1 VVDWRDDPFAPDTVT
16 ALLERRATRNGRAA
30 MLVAAVAWSSAGLA
44 QRELDATPATQVLG
58 RALFAFLALLALV
71 ALTER
76 SGIVAPLRSL
86 GRDGAAVAVF
96 LAVSSGTFL
105 LALNYTTVANVLFLQ
120 AASPMIAALLGWA
133 VLSERISRRTW
144 LAMGLAAV
152 GVTVMVAGSVDAGAV
167 AVALPILMTASFAIV
182 IVITRYRR
190 DVSMMPATC
199 ASQALVVVVA
209 APFASLGSANAT
221 DWGLFFVLGTFQ
233 IGAGLAL
240 LTVGARLLPPAEV
253 ALLSLL
259 EVVLG
264 PLWVWLAYSEQP
276 NTPTLVG
283 GVVVTAAV
291 VVQATASDEPKRT
304 PERAAVP
311 APDSG

>member
-1 VVDWRDDPFAPDTVT
+1 
-16 ALLERRATRNGRAA
+16 
-30 MLVAAVAWSSAGLA
+30 MIVAGLAWSSAGLA

-71 ALTER
+71 ALAER
-76 SGIVAPLRSL
+76 AGVVASLRSL
-86 GRDGAAVAVF
+86 GRYGAAVAVCT
-96 LAVSSGTFL
+96 AISSGTFL
-105 LALNYTTVANVLFLQ
+105 LALSYTTVANVMFLQ
-120 AASPMIAALLGWA
+120 AASPMMAALLGWA
-133 VLSERISRRTW
+133 LLSERISRRTW
-144 LAMGLAAV
+144 LAMGVAAA
-152 GVTVMVAGSVDAGAV
+152 GVTMMVLGSIDAGVV
-167 AVALPILMTASFAIV
+167 AVVLPILMTASFAVV

-190 DVSMMPATC
+190 DVSMMPAAC

-209 APFASLGSANAT
+209 APFASFGSASTT
-221 DWGLFFVLGTFQ
+221 DWRLFFVLGTFQ

-240 LTVGARLLPPAEV
+240 LTVGARLLPAAEV

-276 NTPTLVG
+276 STATLVG
-283 GVVVTAAV
+283 GVFVTGAV
-291 VVQATASDEPKRT
+291 VVQATGSAQRRP
-304 PERAAVP
+304 AAGRVVVP

>member
-1 VVDWRDDPFAPDTVT
+1 
-16 ALLERRATRNGRAA
+16 

-76 SGIVAPLRSL
+76 SGIVASLRSL
-86 GRDGAAVAVF
+86 GRFGVAITV
-96 LAVSSGTFL
+96 AMGISSGTFL
-105 LALNYTTVANVLFLQ
+105 LALNYTTVANVIFLQ
-120 AASPMIAALLGWA
+120 AAAPMMAALLGWTL
-133 VLSERISRRTW
+133 LSERISRRTAV
-144 LAMGLAAV
+144 AMALAAI
-152 GVTVMVAGSVDAGAV
+152 GVTAMVASSIGAGWV
-167 AVALPILMTASFAIV
+167 AVVAPILMTASFAVV
-182 IVITRYRR
+182 IVIARYRR

-199 ASQALVVVVA
+199 ASQALVVIVA
-209 APFASLGSANAT
+209 APFVSLGSATKT
-221 DWGLFFVLGTFQ
+221 DWGLFFGLGTFQ

-240 LTVGARLLPPAEV
+240 LTIGARLLPTAEV

-276 NTPTLVG
+276 STATLLG
-283 GVVVTAAV
+283 GAVVTAAV
-291 VVQATASDEPKRT
+291 VVQATASTEPASTASNR
-304 PERAAVP
+304 PAVAVP
-311 APDSG
+311 PDG

>member
-1 VVDWRDDPFAPDTVT
+1 
-16 ALLERRATRNGRAA
+16 

-58 RALFAFLALLALV
+58 RALFAFFALLALV

-76 SGIVAPLRSL
+76 AGIVTSLRSL
-86 GRDGAAVAVF
+86 GRYGVAVAVC
-96 LAVSSGTFL
+96 LAISSGTFF

-120 AASPMIAALLGWA
+120 AASPILAALLGW
-133 VLSERISRRTW
+133 VLLSERITRRTW
-144 LAMGLAAV
+144 LAMAVAGLGV
-152 GVTVMVAGSVDAGAV
+152 GLMVAGSLDAGAV
-167 AVALPILMTASFAIV
+167 AVILPLVMTISFAAV

-199 ASQALVVVVA
+199 ASQAIIVVVM
-209 APFASLGSANAT
+209 APFASLGSATAQ
-221 DWGLFFVLGTFQ
+221 DWRLFAALGLFQMGV
-233 IGAGLAL
+233 GLAL

-264 PLWVWLAYSEQP
+264 PLWVWLAYEERP
-276 NTPTLVG
+276 TAVTLVG
-283 GVVVTAAV
+283 GAVVTAAV
-291 VVQATASDEPKRT
+291 IIQATASEQPAAESR
-304 PERAAVP
+304 PSGRAVTGESSA
-311 APDSG
+311 

>member
-1 VVDWRDDPFAPDTVT
+1 
-16 ALLERRATRNGRAA
+16 

-58 RALFAFLALLALV
+58 RALFAFLALLAIV
-71 ALTER
+71 AVTER
-76 SGIVAPLRSL
+76 SGIVASLRSL
-86 GRDGAAVAVF
+86 GRWGIAVTLC

-120 AASPMIAALLGWA
+120 AASPMMAALLGWA
-133 VLSERISRRTW
+133 FLSERISGRTW
-144 LAMGLAAV
+144 FAMGLAAV
-152 GVTVMVAGSVDAGAV
+152 GVTLMVVSSIDAGAV
-167 AVALPILMTASFAIV
+167 AVVLPIVMTASFAVV

-209 APFASLGSANAT
+209 APFASLGTAT
-221 DWGLFFVLGTFQ
+221 PGDWGLFFALGTFQ

-259 EVVLG
+259 ELPLG
-264 PLWVWLAYSEQP
+264 PLWVWLAYSERP
-276 NTPTLVG
+276 STATLVG
-283 GVVVTAAV
+283 GAVVTVAV
-291 VVQATASDEPKRT
+291 IVQATASDEPT
-304 PERAAVP
+304 A
-311 APDSG
+311 APDRLSVPVSDTS

>member
-1 VVDWRDDPFAPDTVT
+1 
-16 ALLERRATRNGRAA
+16 
-30 MLVAAVAWSSAGLA
+30 MLVAAAAWSSAGLA

-58 RALFAFLALLALV
+58 RALFAFLALLLVV

-76 SGIVAPLRSL
+76 SGIVASLRSL

-96 LAVSSGTFL
+96 LAISSGTFF
-105 LALNYTTVANVLFLQ
+105 LALNYTSVANVLFLQ

-133 VLSERISRRTW
+133 VLSERVSRRTW
-144 LAMGLAAV
+144 LAMGVAAV
-152 GVTVMVAGSVDAGAV
+152 GVTVMVAGSVDAGAW
-167 AVALPILMTASFAIV
+167 AVVLPIVMTASFAIV

-199 ASQALVVVVA
+199 ASQALIIVVA
-209 APFASLGSANAT
+209 APFASLGSVTTT
-221 DWGLFFVLGTFQ
+221 DWGLFFALGTFQ
-233 IGAGLAL
+233 MGVGLAL

-264 PLWVWLAYSEQP
+264 PLWVWLAYSERP
-276 NTPTLVG
+276 STATLVG
-283 GVVVTAAV
+283 GAIVSAAV
-291 VVQATASDEPKRT
+291 VVQATASELPAPAPL
-304 PERAAVP
+304 PERTTVP
-311 APDSG
+311 APDPG

>member
-1 VVDWRDDPFAPDTVT
+1 
-16 ALLERRATRNGRAA
+16 

-58 RALFAFLALLALV
+58 RALFAFFALLALV

-76 SGIVAPLRSL
+76 AGIVTSLRSL
-86 GRDGAAVAVF
+86 GRYGVAVAVC
-96 LAVSSGTFL
+96 LAISSGTFF

-120 AASPMIAALLGWA
+120 AASPILAALLGW
-133 VLSERISRRTW
+133 VLLSERITRRTW
-144 LAMGLAAV
+144 LAMAVAGLGV
-152 GVTVMVAGSVDAGAV
+152 GLMVAGSLDAGAV
-167 AVALPILMTASFAIV
+167 AVILPLVMTISFAAV

-199 ASQALVVVVA
+199 ASQAIIVVVM
-209 APFASLGSANAT
+209 APFASLGSATAQ
-221 DWGLFFVLGTFQ
+221 DWRLFAALGLFQMGV
-233 IGAGLAL
+233 GLAL

-264 PLWVWLAYSEQP
+264 PLWVWLAYEERP
-276 NTPTLVG
+276 TAMTLVG
-283 GVVVTAAV
+283 GAVVTAAV
-291 VVQATASDEPKRT
+291 IIQATASEQPAAESG
-304 PERAAVP
+304 PSGRAVTGGSSA
-311 APDSG
+311 

>member
-1 VVDWRDDPFAPDTVT
+1 MTASVDRS
-16 ALLERRATRNGRAA
+16 ATRNGRIA
-30 MLVAAVAWSSAGLA
+30 MLVAAVAWSSAGVA

-58 RALFAFLALLALV
+58 RALFAFLALLLLV

-76 SGIVAPLRSL
+76 SGIVASLRSL
-86 GRDGAAVAVF
+86 GREGAAVAIF
-96 LAVSSGTFL
+96 LAISSGTFL
-105 LALNYTTVANVLFLQ
+105 LALNYTSVANVLFLQ

-144 LAMGLAAV
+144 LAMGVAAV
-152 GVTVMVAGSVDAGAV
+152 GVTVMVAGTIDAGAV
-167 AVALPILMTASFAIV
+167 AVVLPILMTASFAMV

-209 APFASLGSANAT
+209 APFASLGSASTT

-264 PLWVWLAYSEQP
+264 PLWVWLAYSERP
-276 NTPTLVG
+276 SAATLVG

-291 VVQATASDEPKRT
+291 VVQATASDEPTRT
-304 PERAAVP
+304 PELVAVP

>member
-1 VVDWRDDPFAPDTVT
+1 
-16 ALLERRATRNGRAA
+16 

-58 RALFAFLALLALV
+58 RALFAFFALLALV

-76 SGIVAPLRSL
+76 AGIVTSLRSL
-86 GRDGAAVAVF
+86 GRYGVVVAVC
-96 LAVSSGTFL
+96 LAISSGTFF

-120 AASPMIAALLGWA
+120 AASPILAALLGW
-133 VLSERISRRTW
+133 VLLSERITRRTW
-144 LAMGLAAV
+144 LAMAVAGLGV
-152 GVTVMVAGSVDAGAV
+152 GLMVAGSLDAGAV
-167 AVALPILMTASFAIV
+167 AVILPFVMTISFAAV

-199 ASQALVVVVA
+199 ASQAIIVVVM
-209 APFASLGSANAT
+209 APFASLGSATAQ
-221 DWGLFFVLGTFQ
+221 DWRLFAALGLFQMGV
-233 IGAGLAL
+233 GLAL

-264 PLWVWLAYSEQP
+264 PLWVWLAYEERP
-276 NTPTLVG
+276 TAVTLVG
-283 GVVVTAAV
+283 GAVVTAAV
-291 VVQATASDEPKRT
+291 IIQATASEQAAAESRPSG
-304 PERAAVP
+304 RAVTGESSA
-311 APDSG
+311 

>member
-1 VVDWRDDPFAPDTVT
+1 
-16 ALLERRATRNGRAA
+16 

-58 RALFAFLALLALV
+58 RALFAFLALLLVV

-76 SGIVAPLRSL
+76 SGIIASLRSL
-86 GRDGAAVAVF
+86 GRSGAAVAVF
-96 LAVSSGTFL
+96 LAISSGTFF
-105 LALNYTTVANVLFLQ
+105 LALNYTSVANVLFLQ
-120 AASPMIAALLGWA
+120 AASPMMAALLGWA
-133 VLSERISRRTW
+133 LLSERISRRTS
-144 LAMGLAAV
+144 LAMGMAAV
-152 GVTVMVAGSVDAGAV
+152 GVTVMVAGSVDAGAM
-167 AVALPILMTASFAIV
+167 AVVLPIVMTASFAIV
-182 IVITRYRR
+182 IVIARYRR

-199 ASQALVVVVA
+199 ASQALVVVVV
-209 APFASLGSANAT
+209 APFASFGSVTST
-221 DWGLFFVLGTFQ
+221 DWGLLFALGTFQ
-233 IGAGLAL
+233 MGVGLAL

-264 PLWVWLAYSEQP
+264 PLWVWLAYSERP
-276 NTPTLVG
+276 STTTLVG

-291 VVQATASDEPKRT
+291 VMQATASEEPLLG
-304 PERAAVP
+304 PERVTVP